1 MIVLE
6 VAAVS
11 KSFGRHR
18 VLNQAWLGVRRGE
31 IVGLVG
37 ANGAGK
43 TTMMRIAAGLMRPDQ
58 GSVRW
63 ERSPPRIRYFG
74 GESTMASEVS
84 ARRWAG
90 VFGVAVDDRRSIGA
104 LSRGTR
110 QLLGLRVAL
119 NGQAP
124 DLLLL
129 DEPWDGLD
137 PAAARSLTDGI
148 RAWSTCGTAIVI
160 SSHRLY
166 DLDDVAARFV
176 LLEDGRCRPVP
187 EQADGQVGVE
197 RIADMVARGRRKNV
211 LPLAHESVTSQR
223 PSR

>member
-1 MIVLE
+1 
-6 VAAVS
+6 
-11 KSFGRHR
+11 
-18 VLNQAWLGVRRGE
+18 
-31 IVGLVG
+31 
-37 ANGAGK
+37 
-43 TTMMRIAAGLMRPDQ
+43 
-58 GSVRW
+58 
-63 ERSPPRIRYFG
+63 
-74 GESTMASEVS
+74 MASEVS
-84 ARRWAG
+84 ARGWAG
-90 VFGVAVDDRRSIGA
+90 VFGVTVDEKRSIGA

-119 NGQAP
+119 NGEAP

-137 PAAARSLTDGI
+137 PAAAQSLTAGI
-148 RAWSTCGTAIVI
+148 RAWSLCGTAIVI

-176 LLEDGRCRPVP
+176 LLEDGRCRPVQ
-187 EQADGQVGVE
+187 EQANGRAGVE

-211 LPLAHESVTSQR
+211 LPLAPGSVTLQR

>member
-1 MIVLE
+1 M
-6 VAAVS
+6 
-11 KSFGRHR
+11 
-18 VLNQAWLGVRRGE
+18 
-31 IVGLVG
+31 
-37 ANGAGK
+37 
-43 TTMMRIAAGLMRPDQ
+43 T
-58 GSVRW
+58 
-63 ERSPPRIRYFG
+63 
-74 GESTMASEVS
+74 SEVS

-90 VFGVAVDDRRSIGA
+90 VFGVSVDDRRTIGA

-119 NGQAP
+119 NGEAP

-137 PAAARSLTDGI
+137 PAAAQSLTAGI

-176 LLEDGRCRPVP
+176 LLEDGRCRSLQ
-187 EQADGQVGVE
+187 EQADGRIGIE
-197 RIADMVARGRRKNV
+197 RIADMVARGRRTN
-211 LPLAHESVTSQR
+211 LRPLAHGSVTSRR
-223 PSR
+223 PSK

>member
-1 MIVLE
+1 MLE
-6 VAAVS
+6 MSAIA

-18 VLNQAWLGVRRGE
+18 VLNQAWLHARRGE

-43 TTMMRIAAGLMRPDQ
+43 TTLLRIAAGLMNPDQ

-74 GESTMASEVS
+74 GESTLPAEVC
-84 ARRWAG
+84 ARRWAK
-90 VFGVAVDDRRSIGA
+90 VFGVVTEEKRAIGA

-110 QLLGLRVAL
+110 QWLGLRVVL
-119 NGQAP
+119 DGPAP

-137 PAAARSLTDGI
+137 PAAAQTLTAAI
-148 RAWSTCGTAIVI
+148 RTWAACGTAIVI
-160 SSHRLY
+160 SSHRLHE
-166 DLDDVAARFV
+166 LDDVAARFV
-176 LLEDGRCRPVP
+176 LLEDGRCRPVH
-187 EQADGQVGVE
+187 EQADGRAGVE
-197 RIADMVARGRRKNV
+197 RIASMVARGSRTAA
-211 LPLAHESVTSQR
+211 LPLTQERPISPR
-223 PSR
+223 PSNPR

>member
-6 VAAVS
+6 LAAVS

-18 VLNQAWLGVRRGE
+18 VLNQAWLQVRSGE

-43 TTMMRIAAGLMRPDQ
+43 TTMLRIAAGLMRPDR

-63 ERSPPRIRYFG
+63 ERSPPSIRYFG
-74 GESTMASEVS
+74 GESTLPGDVS
-84 ARRWAG
+84 ARRWARA
-90 VFGVAVDDRRSIGA
+90 FAVACDEKRAIGA

-110 QLLGLRVAL
+110 QLLGLRVVL
-119 NGQAP
+119 DGCAP

-137 PAAARSLTDGI
+137 PAASQRLSAGI
-148 RAWSTCGTAIVI
+148 RSWGASGTAILI
-160 SSHRLY
+160 SSHRLH
-166 DLDDVAARFV
+166 DLDGVAARFV
-176 LLEDGRCRPVP
+176 LLEEGRCRPVQEP
-187 EQADGQVGVE
+187 AEGRVGVD
-197 RIADMVARGRRKNV
+197 RIADMVARGSRNG
-211 LPLAHESVTSQR
+211 LSPLAQ
-223 PSR
+223 